1 MSNNDQRPL
10 ISKSTLIDSLNLHT
24 TSASSFLTS
33 TINQEATLADLLNNN
48 RRKAIIPTP
57 NRPTIVSQ
65 SITCKNPDDEL
76 TTNTIVDNA
85 DIESSK
91 TVTKLLNSLK
101 QDDMMGCTDN
111 PSEPGE
117 NEEDHQFDSFVLE
130 HFVPFSGKQP
140 VNLWLDETESKFNQ
154 FKISRSFRFEA
165 ISLLVEGDAK
175 RLYIKNRKAIRSF
188 DDFYEFLLVHF
199 DNNNSS
205 SSTIKSQAIYIP
217 DTTNQQTSC
226 QNESITAAQGKSI
239 DIPDT
244 INSTRH
250 SPCHSTAVADCHTTS
265 IISDT
270 LDNKPGNLTTNSSI
284 NILDQTTND
293 LRKAIVGDLIRNP
306 KVFKGGKDDVN
317 KWIEEI
323 EHLLDVAHIPDSSR
337 LDIIS
342 YSLRGDALQWYK
354 ANKAMF
360 TSWIIFVYELKR
372 AFTSS
377 FHEELAFKKLETYT
391 QGDSQSI
398 RNFFNKVLQLC
409 KEADPNMSESTKL
422 KHLLNKAKPTIQFEV
437 RKKKPTTITEF
448 FEYAKDVE
456 EWYQLSNINIDNN
469 NKNNNSPTT
478 TQQQIS
484 PLMTVPSSSTTYSNK
499 PFSNKFTSDYSRNFN
514 NNNNNTFRNQDNRNS
529 PQSSAFTT
537 SSFRLPQAA
546 QFQPRTT
553 TQRFQPNKN
562 NSFFN
567 SNNANRTRPQQYQP
581 NLSNIDRR
589 RQQAANA
596 ISPSD
601 STIIP
606 DLHSETLPVIVCT
619 QCNEFGHE
627 ASTCPN
633 F

>member
-1 MSNNDQRPL
+1 MSNNDQQPF

-76 TTNTIVDNA
+76 TTNTIVGNA

-111 PSEPGE
+111 QSEPGE

-154 FKISRSFRFEA
+154 FKISRNFRFEA
-165 ISLLVEGDAK
+165 ISLLVQGDAK

-205 SSTIKSQAIYIP
+205 SSTIKSQATYIP

-226 QNESITAAQGKSI
+226 QNESITAAKGKSI
-239 DIPDT
+239 DISDT
-244 INSTRH
+244 TNFTCH
-250 SPCHSTAVADCHTTS
+250 SPPCHSTAVADCNTTN

-293 LRKAIVGDLIRNP
+293 LRKAIVGDLIRNL

-317 KWIEEI
+317 KWIKEI
-323 EHLLDVAHIPDSSR
+323 EHLLDVAHIPDSGR

-391 QGDSQSI
+391 QGGSQSI

-422 KHLLNKAKPTIQFEV
+422 KHLLNK
-437 RKKKPTTITEF
+437 
-448 FEYAKDVE
+448 
-456 EWYQLSNINIDNN
+456 LSNINIDN

-514 NNNNNTFRNQDNRNS
+514 NNNNNNTFRNQDNRNS
-529 PQSSAFTT
+529 SQSSAFTT
-537 SSFRLPQAA
+537 SSFRLLQSA

-553 TQRFQPNKN
+553 IQRFQPNKN

-606 DLHSETLPVIVCT
+606 DVYSETLPVIVCT
-619 QCNEFGHE
+619 HCNEVGHE